1 MRSIIFRGILS
12 ATIAFTAACSSTDS
26 VAPASTRASADRTV
40 AADVEGVN
48 TVRRSIDQNV
58 WISCANGGAGEAVR
72 VTGDLRYD
80 LHLTQDAAGVMHLNI
95 KSNTSG
101 LTAVG
106 LTTGTFFRGL
116 MSEHVNSRAVD
127 ELILIEPSRKEY
139 IERGRFRI
147 PDPSGVHSW
156 SHPVIANGKLY
167 VRDQGNLFC
176 YDIKAK

>member
-12 ATIAFTAACSSTDS
+12 ATIALTAACSSTDS
-26 VAPASTRASADRTV
+26 VAPATPRALPDRTV
-40 AADVEGVN
+40 AADVDGVN
-48 TVRRSIDQNV
+48 TVSRSIDQNV

-80 LHLTQDAAGVMHLNI
+80 LHLTQDASGVMHLDI

-106 LTTGTFFRGL
+106 LTSGTFFRGL

-127 ELILIEPSRKEY
+127 NLNMDLRTADIIRFVATGSRDAY
-139 IERGRFRI
+139 SLMASTRFI
-147 PDPSGVHSW
+147 V
-156 SHPVIANGKLY
+156 
-167 VRDQGNLFC
+167 DQGNYVVFEQTFDEVC
-176 YDIKAK
+176 R